1 MDIIIGVEI
10 ALVAFL
16 VAVQF
21 FSFSRNKSKINTLE
35 ELYPDTG
42 LRISRQHAEGV
53 DLIEPQP
60 HFSKGFIRLISATNL
75 YLYKNKG
82 AAADFN
88 ILRDISER
96 ESEALENEIDTTIA
110 FPLYIGLMGTFL
122 GVIIGLVKLAFFE
135 GINDESIQSFL
146 GGVMI
151 GMIASAVGLMLTT
164 LGNYQ
169 FKQAKLYRDRNR
181 NDYYTFMQAELL
193 PSLTSDM
200 AGSLITL
207 KSNLDAFNQEFSVNI
222 HSFKGTISNISE
234 NITLQKEFLETLR
247 SIGYNQMA
255 TANVEVFSKIEKS
268 LPVFDRFIQSIQ
280 EANQLTDQARNSF
293 EAIRQIMEDLR
304 GFREGVNGLGQY
316 IRENDNL
323 IDKQVK
329 YLNAYINTAA
339 QATDS
344 MGKHFDRADDA
355 ITQFVERRISVL
367 MEDSRKAAVQIEDY
381 FARLREDNIHVK
393 LAQQIESLQL
403 EVKKL
408 GNGVEHLQHRSVASE
423 SFSPKE
429 ARDLMQSLKQPARS
443 RDFVNS
449 APFKVFVYMS
459 GIFYSLGLAILLG
472 YLLSL
477 LLRL

>member
-1 MDIIIGVEI
+1 MDLIIAVEV

-16 VAVQF
+16 VALQLF
-21 FSFSRNKSKINTLE
+21 AFNRNRSKISVLE
-35 ELYPDTG
+35 DLYPETG
-42 LRISRQHAEGV
+42 LRISRQYSDGV
-53 DLIEPQP
+53 DVIEPQEQ
-60 HFSKGFIRLISATNL
+60 FSKGFIRLISATNL

-96 ESEALENEIDTTIA
+96 ESDALENEIDTTIA

-122 GVIIGLVKLAFFE
+122 GVIIGLIKLAFFE
-135 GINDESIQSFL
+135 GINDASIQSFL
-146 GGVMI
+146 GGVLI
-151 GMIASAVGLMLTT
+151 GMTASAVGLLLTT
-164 LGNYQ
+164 LGNYH
-169 FKQAKLYRDRNR
+169 FKQAKLYRDRHK
-181 NDYYTFMQAELL
+181 NDYYTFLQAELL

-200 AGSLITL
+200 AGSLTTL

-280 EANQLTDQARNSF
+280 EANVLTDQARNSF

-304 GFREGVNGLGQY
+304 GFREGINGLGNY
-316 IRENDNL
+316 IRENDSL

-355 ITQFVERRISVL
+355 ITAFVERRIQTL

-381 FARLREDNIHVK
+381 FAKLREDNVHVR
-393 LAQQIESLQL
+393 LARQIEVLQT
-403 EVKKL
+403 EVQKL
-408 GNGVEHLQHRSVASE
+408 GAGVEQMQRRPAATESATLQ
-423 SFSPKE
+423 E
-429 ARDLMQSLKQPARS
+429 AREILQSMKQPAKARS
-443 RDFVNS
+443 FADS
-449 APFKVFVYMS
+449 LPFKVFVYVS
-459 GIFYSLGLAILLG
+459 GAFYTLGLATLLG

-477 LLRL
+477 LFRI

>member
-16 VAVQF
+16 LALQF
-21 FSFSRNKSKINTLE
+21 FSFSRNKTKIDTLE

-42 LRISRQHAEGV
+42 LRIARQPAEGV
-53 DLIEPQP
+53 DLIEPQS

-122 GVIIGLVKLAFFE
+122 GVIIGLVKLAFFG

-146 GGVMI
+146 GGLMI
-151 GMIASAVGLMLTT
+151 GMTASAAGLMLTT

-193 PSLTSDM
+193 PSLNSDM
-200 AGSLITL
+200 AGSLTTL

-234 NITLQKEFLETLR
+234 NISLQKEFLETLR
-247 SIGYNQMA
+247 NIGYSQMA

-293 EAIRQIMEDLR
+293 EAIRQIMEDLK
-304 GFREGVNGLGQY
+304 GFREGVNGLGHY

-355 ITQFVERRISVL
+355 ITQFVERRIQTL

-381 FARLREDNIHVK
+381 FAGLREDNIHVK
-393 LAQQIESLQL
+393 LARQIESLQAD
-403 EVKKL
+403 VQKL
-408 GNGVEHLQHRSVASE
+408 GNGPEQRPNRPLTPE
-423 SFSPKE
+423 LPSPQE
-429 ARDLMQSLKQPARS
+429 VRDPKQPIRN
-443 RDFVNS
+443 RDFINS
-449 APFKVFVYMS
+449 FPFKVFVYMS
-459 GIFYSLGLAILLG
+459 GIFYTLGLTTLLG

-477 LLRL
+477 LLRI